1 MKMQTT
7 TSKSALVLLMVCAFF
22 FSANTFAQK
31 VVEITGTNNMKF
43 SVEQITVSAGEQVTI
58 KLTTNSTL
66 PAMAMSHNWVLL
78 KPSADPQA
86 FTMAG
91 AAHKDT
97 EYIDPSKADMVL
109 AKTALAAG
117 GETVTVTFTAPSTP
131 GDYTYVCTFPGHYVS
146 GMKGVLTVK

>member
-1 MKMQTT
+1 MKTRTT
-7 TSKSALVLLMVCAFF
+7 NSKPALVLLMVCAFL

-31 VVEITGTNNMKF
+31 VVEITGTNSMKF
-43 SVEQITVSAGEQVTI
+43 SVKQITVSPGEQVTI
-58 KLTTNSTL
+58 KLTTKSTL

-78 KPSADPQA
+78 KQSADPQA

-91 AAHKDT
+91 ASHKDT

-131 GDYTYVCTFPGHYVS
+131 GDYTYVCTFPGHFVS
-146 GMKGVLTVK
+146 GMKGVLTVQ